1 MRQPMPG
8 SATIC
13 PPHRPTV
20 LASCTAPLRQEM
32 EAGPSMF
39 QPAVNRRSVQLADA
53 KLWQTQPELAA
64 LPAGERLY
72 MRALASPMRR

>member
-1 MRQPMPG
+1 
-8 SATIC
+8 
-13 PPHRPTV
+13 
-20 LASCTAPLRQEM
+20 
-32 EAGPSMF
+32 MF